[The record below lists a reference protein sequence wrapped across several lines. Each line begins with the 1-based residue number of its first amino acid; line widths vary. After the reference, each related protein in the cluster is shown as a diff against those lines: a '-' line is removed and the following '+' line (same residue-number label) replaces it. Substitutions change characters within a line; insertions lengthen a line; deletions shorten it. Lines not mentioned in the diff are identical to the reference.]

1 MDDKEVDLELI
12 RRVPDLVHKRNAR
25 KEIPLH
31 NAALYGLQDMFWL
44 LVGKNS
50 SPEARR
56 EDGATML
63 HCAIMG
69 NAPVLALQIAKT
81 YPSQIES
88 RNEHALTPL
97 QLFVTIPEAFRS
109 QVVLG
114 ALDSFIYDW
123 IPLEEDSSKMN
134 KRDEEVAAN
143 RSLSDSVLSVAC
155 TCNLK
160 SIGVAQE
167 DDGDHSPRAFRSKF
181 PSNYSTLFDLLEFIN
196 IPAGWIL
203 RFVYNIIRLLSPRVR
218 RLERKKKNHAETMH
232 LIEYLAQAGYF
243 EFFVRGKDPTQV
255 TTIAS
260 EALDGQFG
268 TLGPPETL
276 PETVQGHAQEMDTE
290 EPAPVKELIQRMS
303 DKLYKLVS
311 EEPETPVSTAI
322 KEAAQSVEKVSKAL
336 SPSSEESWNEPPLI
350 LGAQMGL
357 HEFVGK
363 ILQVC
368 PQLATYR
375 DTKGRNVLQVAVMY
389 RREEIVKIIMGMRT
403 ILPSWLFSDVDPE
416 GNTILHLA
424 SDGSPDVAK
433 EEQEEP
439 DAMQL
444 HSI

>member
-1 MDDKEVDLELI
+1 
-12 RRVPDLVHKRNAR
+12 
-25 KEIPLH
+25 
-31 NAALYGLQDMFWL
+31 
-44 LVGKNS
+44 
-50 SPEARR
+50 
-56 EDGATML
+56 
-63 HCAIMG
+63 
-69 NAPVLALQIAKT
+69 
-81 YPSQIES
+81 
-88 RNEHALTPL
+88 
-97 QLFVTIPEAFRS
+97 
-109 QVVLG
+109 
-114 ALDSFIYDW
+114 
-123 IPLEEDSSKMN
+123 
-134 KRDEEVAAN
+134 
-143 RSLSDSVLSVAC
+143 
-155 TCNLK
+155 
-160 SIGVAQE
+160 
-167 DDGDHSPRAFRSKF
+167 
-181 PSNYSTLFDLLEFIN
+181 
-196 IPAGWIL
+196 
-203 RFVYNIIRLLSPRVR
+203 
-218 RLERKKKNHAETMH
+218 MH

-276 PETVQGHAQEMDTE
+276 PET
-290 EPAPVKELIQRMS
+290 
-303 DKLYKLVS
+303 
-311 EEPETPVSTAI
+311 
-322 KEAAQSVEKVSKAL
+322 AL